1 MTKLLSFNGRATTKD
16 YWHVVGIGGGTL
28 ILLTVASC
36 FVEVLVVSKAFWIV
50 MTIVRYALLGFY
62 VWVAG
67 AASAKRCHDLN
78 KSGWWMF
85 VPYWNLRILPFVK
98 GTRGTNRYGQL

>member
-1 MTKLLSFNGRATTKD
+1 MN
-16 YWHVVGIGGGTL
+16 
-28 ILLTVASC
+28 
-36 FVEVLVVSKAFWIV
+36 
-50 MTIVRYALLGFY
+50 IVRYALLVFY
-62 VWVAG
+62 AWAAG
-67 AASAKRCHDLN
+67 AVSVKRCHDLN